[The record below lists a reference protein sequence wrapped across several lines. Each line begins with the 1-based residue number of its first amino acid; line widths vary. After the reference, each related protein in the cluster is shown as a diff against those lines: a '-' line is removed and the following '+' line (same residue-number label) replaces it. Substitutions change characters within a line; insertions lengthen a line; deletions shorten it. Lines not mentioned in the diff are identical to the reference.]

1 MGARHYF
8 TARAL
13 SQIVLTS
20 LTLGTALCAFIYTL
34 LFQESTEQMNL
45 NFSLEPVGNNMPCVR
60 NTNVECSNLIE
71 DTCWV
76 AKPWCCPDNYQCERS
91 PVVGLYC
98 QHGNVV
104 CGDFEWCR
112 DFANI
117 SGQGNTD
124 VYQQDLLVEKM
135 TRYAFVCAALGV
147 LIDIV
152 DVVSFCA
159 CPDAVVFKSVVNICS
174 ACIKFVAFGVMVG
187 SGAKDFMVY
196 LIDARCYNEAGMS
209 MVQNAGVQLLT
220 YIMFQVASA
229 VMSLILAPMS
239 AYYGGKLIGVPYVK

>member
-1 MGARHYF
+1 M
-8 TARAL
+8 
-13 SQIVLTS
+13 
-20 LTLGTALCAFIYTL
+20 
-34 LFQESTEQMNL
+34 
-45 NFSLEPVGNNMPCVR
+45 
-60 NTNVECSNLIE
+60 
-71 DTCWV
+71 
-76 AKPWCCPDNYQCERS
+76 
-91 PVVGLYC
+91 
-98 QHGNVV
+98 
-104 CGDFEWCR
+104 GDFEWCR

-174 ACIKFVAFGVMVG
+174 ACI
-187 SGAKDFMVY
+187 
-196 LIDARCYNEAGMS
+196 
-209 MVQNAGVQLLT
+209 
-220 YIMFQVASA
+220 MFQVASA

-239 AYYGGKLIGVPYVK
+239 AYYGGKLIGVPYV